1 MTRRVQK
8 YTVTINS
15 PSLGIINC
23 GDLVIRELNGN
34 IDGIGFRYSYKYLSH
49 PKCFSIDPIALPL
62 NSKAYQYNV
71 SNKNLP
77 GFLDDYL
84 PDDWGKC
91 VLTRA
96 ATVSK
101 KLDFNAHSI
110 IDILSLVSK
119 SNIGAL
125 SIDEVGVKPSFA
137 LGLKISELY
146 DAEIAAQLVIDPGA
160 NIDLEIAKLIHLWS
174 VGSGAVGGARPKS
187 LVHKKGNGFI
197 AKFNKSTDAFDN
209 ARVELACLK
218 MAKAAGINIFGGFV
232 DSGYDQRNILLLERF
247 DLVGNSRSHL
257 VSINSLLKSPENFA
271 DYGMM
276 FRYNNVHAVLKKY
289 SNNIEQDV
297 EQLFRQ
303 MLFNRAINNTDD
315 HERNFSLINNG
326 EGYQLSPAYDL
337 VPSLTRGEY
346 HAAGYEYSPF
356 PPTPIS
362 IDGSRNIF
370 GVRKIK
376 TMEIAEQVIEATRRW
391 MFFAELSGVSEK
403 DADAI
408 EAVLENE

>member
-1 MTRRVQK
+1 M
-8 YTVTINS
+8 
-15 PSLGIINC
+15 
-23 GDLVIRELNGN
+23 
-34 IDGIGFRYSYKYLSH
+34 IG
-49 PKCFSIDPIALPL
+49 
-62 NSKAYQYNV
+62 
-71 SNKNLP
+71 
-77 GFLDDYL
+77 
-84 PDDWGKC
+84 GKC